1 MSVTNQHDATTRE
14 RILAVALE
22 LFAARGYEGTS
33 IRDIA
38 ENMKMTKAAIFYHF
52 PAKEQILLNIL
63 FPALQRVDQILARHG
78 GGDSAPD
85 PARLV
90 TALVDVIAD
99 IGPHVV
105 TLLDDPAV
113 GARVYKIAN
122 ESAITERIENAL
134 SRQPGNGAAQTDL
147 TRTARRIRAAC
158 AVAAIPA
165 GIAAWQESNP
175 TASAIDSDARRI
187 LIDVVLTIVDPGRG
201 LEPPGPHPPA
211 AGDDD
216 R

>member
-1 MSVTNQHDATTRE
+1 MTIQHEGATRD

-38 ENMKMTKAAIFYHF
+38 EHLGITKAAIFYHF
-52 PAKEQILLNIL
+52 PAKEQILRNIL
-63 FPALQRVDQILARHG
+63 FPAMERVDQILALYG
-78 GGDSAPD
+78 GAATTVD
-85 PARLV
+85 PVDLV
-90 TALVDVIAD
+90 TELIDVIAD
-99 IGPHVV
+99 IGPQVV

-122 ESAITERIENAL
+122 ESAMTEQIENAL
-134 SRQPGNGAAQTDL
+134 ARLSAGPTVRETAAPGAAPIS
-147 TRTARRIRAAC
+147 RRIRAAC

-175 TASAIDSDARRI
+175 TATAIDADARQT
-187 LIDVVLTIVDPGRG
+187 LIDVVLAIVDPDSSRR
-201 LEPPGPHPPA
+201 PRA
-211 AGDDD
+211 
-216 R
+216 